1 MANYQGL
8 QGALPFE
15 AESLKIEA
23 KRALTAAEQLAGSGD
38 PGADDAFL
46 EAQSVANSAADPEL
60 QMQAHHGHGRFLY
73 NRKRFREA
81 REHLVLAERN
91 AQVLGHED
99 VAAELQV
106 RMEAARIFESSNKA
120 LKAAF
125 SNFMEAG
132 AVGYPW
138 NIRRDVWSS
147 YKDELEAPEY
157 RKAAHKLGSK
167 EYFSR
172 HLDAAK
178 Q

>member
-1 MANYQGL
+1 MPNYQGL
-8 QGALPFE
+8 QAALPFE

-23 KRALTAAEQLAGSGD
+23 NRALRAAEELARSGD
-38 PGADDAFL
+38 PLAHGAFIDAESL
-46 EAQSVANSAADPEL
+46 ANSAADPEL
-60 QMQAHHGHGRFLY
+60 QMRAHQGHGRFLY
-73 NRKRFREA
+73 NRKRFRAA
-81 REHLVLAERN
+81 REHLVIAERN

-99 VAAELQV
+99 LAAEFQV
-106 RMEAARIFESSNKA
+106 RIEAARIYESSNKA

-132 AVGYPW
+132 TAGYPW

-147 YKDELEAPEY
+147 YKDELEAPEH

-178 Q
+178 K